1 MAEAAQ
7 ACPAESGPARHKFG
21 GGATNCGS
29 MEGSPRM
36 GHFGETEL
44 SHLAQ
49 VTVLEHGEDAPSFAH
64 RRAAERLR
72 KLDLDGA
79 HHWCV
84 VSRRAQVIL
93 SRMSFARH

>member
-1 MAEAAQ
+1 M
-7 ACPAESGPARHKFG
+7 RHF
-21 GGATNCGS
+21 ADA
-29 MEGSPRM
+29 
-36 GHFGETEL
+36 EL

-49 VTVLEHGEDAPSFAH
+49 VTVLEHGEDAPSFAR

-84 VSRRAQVIL
+84 VSRRAQLIL
-93 SRMSFARH
+93 SRMSFATH